1 MKRNKIIALALSFI
15 ALFSSCSKEKGSAE
29 TEETEVPANM
39 ADYEIHDDYKN
50 LAYSTGEHDVR
61 VMFVNVGKADSI
73 IIEIDGKL
81 FMIDTGTSE
90 SIPYT
95 YAALDLFDESVISG
109 LFITHPDRDHVGGYD
124 WIREKMT
131 VEHAYAPA
139 ICKDMYVIDK
149 AAKDDNLVKLEPGQV
164 VEAGDGVWFE
174 VLGPIR
180 YNPFDD
186 NDNSL
191 VLKLVVNGKSLL
203 FCGDMKEQEERNLI
217 DAGYEL
223 VCDVLKVGYHGRD
236 DASCEDFVKA
246 VSPEFAVISTS
257 KKDEKDTADEAVIA
271 RLESVGSEVYV
282 TEDCG
287 LGLMMEIKSDGIS
300 AISTAGV
307 QSADAEGLKID
318 SVSKAEQSVVL
329 VNEGRTDADISGWWI
344 TSDRG
349 GEIYRFPEGTVVGA
363 GESLT
368 LVCRGSDATGDLVWG
383 ESKVWHESK
392 SDKAALIDRL
402 GNLIDTKKS
411 K

>member
-1 MKRNKIIALALSFI
+1 MTVL
-15 ALFSSCSKEKGSAE
+15 SSCAKDGGKAE
-29 TEETEVPANM
+29 TEETEVPSNM

-50 LAYSTGEHDVR
+50 IVYSEAEHDVR

-95 YAALDLFDESVISG
+95 YAALDLFEEESIAG
-109 LFITHPDRDHVGGYD
+109 LFITHPDRDHIGGYD
-124 WIREKMT
+124 YIREKMT
-131 VEHAYAPA
+131 VENAYAPA

-174 VLGPIR
+174 ALGPIR

-203 FCGDMKEQEERNLI
+203 FCGDMKEQEEKNLI
-217 DAGYEL
+217 DAGFEL
-223 VCDVLKVGYHGRD
+223 DCDVLKVGYHGRD
-236 DASCEDFVKA
+236 DASSADFVKA
-246 VSPEFAVISTS
+246 VSPEYAVISTS
-257 KKDEKDTADEAVIA
+257 RKDEKDTADEAVIS
-271 RLESVGSEVYV
+271 RLEDVGSEVYV

-287 LGLMMEIKSDGIS
+287 LGLMMEIKPDGIS
-300 AISTAGV
+300 VISTAAA
-307 QSADAEGLKID
+307 QSADCEGLKIEG
-318 SVSKAEQSVVL
+318 VSKSEQTVTL
-329 VNEGRTDADISGWWI
+329 INEGKSDADISGWWI

-349 GEIYRFPEGTVVGA
+349 GEIYRFPDGTVVGA
-363 GESLT
+363 GESLV
-368 LVCRGSDATGDLVWG
+368 LVCRGSDVEGDLVWG
-383 ESKVWHESK
+383 DSKVWHESK
-392 SDKAALIDRL
+392 SDRAALIDSH